1 MIIKCNK
8 MLRNNRNN
16 NKQNPVYQTQN
27 KILDKIKFLQSNVH
41 NKIYIIKKIN
51 QIF

>member
-8 MLRNNRNN
+8 QLKNNRNN
-16 NKQNPVYQTQN
+16 NKQNPMYQTQ
-27 KILDKIKFLQSNVH
+27 KIILDKIIFLWSNFH